1 MRLRKARQRRS
12 SSRLISLP
20 PVEGRGLLNSR
31 QASSP
36 GAKSTVCTQRC
47 HACSPGRMAKCGL
60 ARPSIPPSNSCG
72 FVVGS
77 CPTFACNSQMHL
89 DLLRD
94 KSKVMPTAADP
105 AAVTSAQIW
114 HCAYSSLEEI
124 AAFLDTSLGRLS
136 SLSKLTYLRV
146 VHLPRVTDL
155 SPLASLTELRSLS
168 LETLPSWDASSK
180 RTVVASLDPITRLE
194 KIEHLS
200 LLGVVPEDRSLT
212 VLQQCT
218 TLRTARFHGF
228 AKAEVARFLSL
239 TGVSIAHCPEPV
251 VG

>member
-20 PVEGRGLLNSR
+20 PVERRGLLNSR

-36 GAKSTVCTQRC
+36 GAQSTVCTQRC

-124 AAFLDTSLGRLS
+124 AAFPNIHSLVIATFPDT
-136 SLSKLTYLRV
+136 
-146 VHLPRVTDL
+146 
-155 SPLASLTELRSLS
+155 
-168 LETLPSWDASSK
+168 
-180 RTVVASLDPITRLE
+180 
-194 KIEHLS
+194 
-200 LLGVVPEDRSLT
+200 DRSLT